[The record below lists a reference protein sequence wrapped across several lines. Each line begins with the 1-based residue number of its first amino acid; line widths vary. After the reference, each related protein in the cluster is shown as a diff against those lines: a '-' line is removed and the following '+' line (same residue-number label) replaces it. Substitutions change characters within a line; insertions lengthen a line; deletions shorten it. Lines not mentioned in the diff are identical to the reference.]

1 MTITRDPIRQAFKEL
16 GIKESLKDIGAELV
30 DHSQQEF
37 TAEKSSME
45 ELFPYIM
52 IAAKTMSA
60 RGISRWFEDKKN
72 LKISAAS
79 VAKVIREQDRYC
91 ELIYKRARVGADY
104 LASISDFTAD
114 AILADENREQK
125 TLSDEYLKKLNG
137 TEEERARADALITG
151 IKMLNEWNG
160 LPEEIRNLCIEK
172 CIKNKQKG
180 KDAK

>member
-1 MTITRDPIRQAFKEL
+1 MTITRDPIRDLHKAM
-16 GIKESLKDIGAELV
+16 GIKDSLKDIGAELV

-60 RGISRWFEDKKN
+60 RAIGRWFEDKKN

-79 VAKVIREQDRYC
+79 VAKVIREQNRYC
-91 ELIYKRARVGADY
+91 DLIYKRARVGAEY
-104 LASISDFTAD
+104 LAGISDFTAD
-114 AILADENREQK
+114 AILSNQNKEQDALHNEYRE
-125 TLSDEYLKKLNG
+125 KLNG
-137 TEEERARADALITG
+137 TDDEKARANALIVG
-151 IKMLNEWNG
+151 IKMLNEWTD

-172 CIKNKQKG
+172 CITNKQKG